1 MAQPMR
7 FWGHLGAAAALALR
21 PDTAA
26 SSAIVARTTFFRNGN
41 ARRYTLIG
49 RARSD
54 SAATLAAFVQLQPK
68 GSGMTKAIES
78 APRQPI
84 GTAALTDGAWTDF
97 RFDVDLAPGD
107 EELPLRP
114 LLQVD
119 GKPVRIDDIA
129 FVAWDEPANGEPPAP
144 GHSYS
149 R

>member
-26 SSAIVARTTFFRNGN
+26 SSATVARTTFFRNGN
-41 ARRYTLIG
+41 ARRYTQVA
-49 RARSD
+49 ARSD

-68 GSGMTKAIES
+68 GSGMTEAIET
-78 APRQPI
+78 AARRLI
-84 GTAALTDGAWTDF
+84 GTTALTSGAWTDF
-97 RFDVDLAPGD
+97 RFDVELAPGD
-107 EELPLRP
+107 EDLPLRP

-144 GHSYS
+144 GRSYS

>member
-1 MAQPMR
+1 MARPMR

-26 SSAIVARTTFFRNGN
+26 SSATVARTTFFRNGN
-41 ARRYTLIG
+41 ARRYTLVG
-49 RARSD
+49 RARGD
-54 SAATLAAFVQLQPK
+54 SAATIEAFVQLQPK

-78 APRQPI
+78 APRRPI
-84 GTAALTDGAWTDF
+84 GTAALTGGAWTDF
-97 RFDVDLAPGD
+97 RFDVELAPGD
-107 EELPLRP
+107 EDLPLRP

-129 FVAWDEPANGEPPAP
+129 FVAWDEPANGEPLAP
-144 GHSYS
+144 GRSYS

>member
-1 MAQPMR
+1 MARPMR

-21 PDTAA
+21 PDAAA
-26 SSAIVARTTFFRNGN
+26 SSATVAPTTFSRNGN
-41 ARRYTLIG
+41 ARRYTLVG

-84 GTAALTDGAWTDF
+84 GTAALTGGAWTDF

-107 EELPLRP
+107 EERPLRP

-119 GKPVRIDDIA
+119 GKPVQIDDIA

-144 GHSYS
+144 GHPYS

>member
-26 SSAIVARTTFFRNGN
+26 SSATVARTTFFRNGN
-41 ARRYTLIG
+41 ARRYTLVG

-68 GSGMTKAIES
+68 GSGMTKAIE
-78 APRQPI
+78 AAARRPI
-84 GTAALTDGAWTDF
+84 GTTALTSGAWTDF
-97 RFDVDLAPGD
+97 RFDVELAPGD
-107 EELPLRP
+107 EDLPLRP
-114 LLQVD
+114 LLQVG

-144 GHSYS
+144 GRSYS